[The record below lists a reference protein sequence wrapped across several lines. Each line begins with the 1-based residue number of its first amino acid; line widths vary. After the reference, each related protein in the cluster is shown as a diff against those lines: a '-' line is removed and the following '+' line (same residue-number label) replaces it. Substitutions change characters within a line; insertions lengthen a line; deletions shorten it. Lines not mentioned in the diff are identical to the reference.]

1 MRATWCALPAVVA
14 LLAVLNRA
22 AADTETLQCVESAEL
37 IAAGIFWTCQ
47 NFGSLQARQNTTY
60 LLTVDAKS
68 AMYQQYDINMTLTS
82 LTGDADL

>member
-60 LLTVDAKS
+60 MLTVDAKS